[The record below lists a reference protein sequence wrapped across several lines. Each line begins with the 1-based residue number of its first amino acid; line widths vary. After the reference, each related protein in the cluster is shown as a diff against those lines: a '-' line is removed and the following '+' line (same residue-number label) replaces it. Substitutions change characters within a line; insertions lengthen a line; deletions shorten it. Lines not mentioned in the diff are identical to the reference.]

1 MIKLNNINLPLDY
14 TEQIIKQKI
23 SKKLNISASKIISW
37 HFLKKSVDARK
48 KNAICFNVSL
58 SVLLS
63 QKKEKE
69 ILRKNIPSVSLY
81 EEYKYNF
88 FKITEVKKRP
98 VVVGFGPAG
107 MFAALV
113 LAKSGLKPII
123 LEQGTCVEQRQ
134 KDILHFIKTG
144 ELNERSNVQFG
155 EGGAG
160 TFSDGKLTTGIKNQ
174 RIQFILKTFVECGAP
189 SEILY
194 LAKPHIGTDIL
205 VDVVKNIRMEIIK
218 YGGEIIFNAKFCDFN
233 TKNNKMTSIIYEKND
248 KLKTIETDSCILATG
263 HSCRD
268 IFNLLYNRNIEL
280 QQKNFAVG
288 VRIEHLQSKINESMY
303 GKFANHP
310 NLGAADY
317 KIAVHMPTG
326 FDLYT
331 FCMCPGGEVVA
342 ASSEKKRLV
351 VNGMSFHKRDGN
363 NANSALLVGVS
374 SKMLES
380 NHPLAGMWF
389 QQNIEEKA
397 YIAGGSNYSAPAC
410 TLGSFLYGQKNDF
423 NKSIKS
429 TYKLGIKYALPH
441 EYLPNYIVDTLK
453 YGIPMIAEKISG
465 FGDESAVITGVE
477 SRSSSP
483 IRILRNENCESVSV
497 NGLYPCGEGAGYA
510 GGIMSAAVDGMKC
523 AESLIT
529 KICNK

>member
-23 SKKLNISASKIISW
+23 SKKLNISMSQIVSW
-37 HFLKKSVDARK
+37 NFLKKSIDARK

-58 SVLLS
+58 AVLLS
-63 QKKEKE
+63 EKKEKE
-69 ILRKNIPSVSLY
+69 ILRKNNPSVSLY

-134 KDILHFIKTG
+134 KDVLHFIQTG
-144 ELNERSNVQFG
+144 ELNEHSNIQFG

-160 TFSDGKLTTGIKNQ
+160 TFSDGKLTTSIKNQ

-205 VDVVKNIRMEIIK
+205 IDVVKNIRMEIIK
-218 YGGEIIFNAKFCDFN
+218 SGGEIIFNARFCDFN
-233 TKNNKMTSIIYEKND
+233 TENNKISSITYEKDD
-248 KLKTIETDSCILATG
+248 KFETIETNDCILATG

-268 IFNLLYNRNIEL
+268 IFNLLYNKNIEL

-342 ASSEKKRLV
+342 AS
-351 VNGMSFHKRDGN
+351 
-363 NANSALLVGVS
+363 
-374 SKMLES
+374 
-380 NHPLAGMWF
+380 
-389 QQNIEEKA
+389 
-397 YIAGGSNYSAPAC
+397 
-410 TLGSFLYGQKNDF
+410 
-423 NKSIKS
+423 
-429 TYKLGIKYALPH
+429 
-441 EYLPNYIVDTLK
+441 
-453 YGIPMIAEKISG
+453 
-465 FGDESAVITGVE
+465 
-477 SRSSSP
+477 
-483 IRILRNENCESVSV
+483 
-497 NGLYPCGEGAGYA
+497 
-510 GGIMSAAVDGMKC
+510 
-523 AESLIT
+523 
-529 KICNK
+529 